1 MSIHE
6 ALDILVAKSRGAI
19 PINDGDYIN
28 EDDGL
33 LYCGKC
39 NTPKQTKITVLGK
52 IRKPYCLCKCEQ
64 EKLDAEEAERKRVEF
79 ERRVKALR
87 RAAFPDNRTVDG
99 ENMLDW
105 TFANDDMENE
115 RLTKAMKRYVENF
128 PELRKQGKGLLLYG
142 NVSRGKTY
150 AACEVA
156 NALIDKGYSV
166 LVTNFSRV
174 LNTLQGTFEK
184 QEYIDSLNDF
194 SLLVLDDLGIE
205 RETAYAKEQIYNIID
220 SRYRAGLPMIITTN
234 LTLDNIKKPD
244 DIADGRVY
252 DRIIERCFP
261 IEVTGSNRRHKV
273 VRESYEDMKELL
285 GL

>member
-1 MSIHE
+1 MIDQTLNSLIE
-6 ALDILVAKSRGAI
+6 KSNKSI
-19 PINDGDYIN
+19 PINDGDYTGEN
-28 EDDGL
+28 GL

-39 NTPKQTKITVLGK
+39 NTPKQTEISVLGK
-52 IRKPYCLCKCEQ
+52 VRRPYCLCKCET
-64 EKLDAEEAERKRVEF
+64 EKRDAEEAERKRIEF
-79 ERRVKALR
+79 ERRVKELR
-87 RAAFPDNRTVDG
+87 QAGFPDTD
-99 ENMLDW
+99 MLQW

-115 RLTKAMKRYVENF
+115 QITKAMKRYVDNF

-142 NVSRGKTY
+142 NVGRGKTY

-174 LNTLQGTFEK
+174 LNMLQSTFEK
-184 QEYIDSLNDF
+184 QEYIDSLNRF
-194 SLLVLDDLGIE
+194 SLLVIDDLGIE
-205 RETAYAKEQIYNIID
+205 RSTEFAKEQVYNIID

-234 LTLDNIKKPD
+234 LSIDKIKNPT
-244 DIADGRVY
+244 DIENGRIY

-261 IEVTGSNRRHKV
+261 IEVTGQNRRHKA
-273 VRESYEDMKELL
+273 VRESYNDMKDLL